1 MKAIARLALLFAAV
15 LAAATVPA
23 GNVHSEPLL
32 TEIVGQPSPDS
43 ERQITVAG
51 DWQVDCERA
60 GGKESCRMST
70 NGSGKSAGGR
80 IVTVQLASASAE
92 VSNGLFFFLTPL
104 DLLVAQGARMR
115 VDQGSEAKLAY
126 RSCHAQ
132 GCVIPFRLSS
142 ALEKSFGRGSEIN
155 LRLYEVDG
163 STIDVKL
170 SLIGFVAASQ
180 TMRQSK

>member
-1 MKAIARLALLFAAV
+1 MKATASLVLPFSALLV
-15 LAAATVPA
+15 ATVLPA
-23 GNVHSEPLL
+23 GDVHSEELL
-32 TEIVGQPSPDS
+32 TQIVGQPSPDS
-43 ERQITVAG
+43 ERRITLAG
-51 DWQVDCERA
+51 DWQVDCERT
-60 GGKESCRMST
+60 GGEESCRMST
-70 NGSGKSAGGR
+70 NGSGKSADGR
-80 IVTVQLASASAE
+80 VMTVQLASASAD

-132 GCVIPFRLSS
+132 GCVVPFRLTST
-142 ALEKSFGRGSEIN
+142 LEKSFGRGTQIN
-155 LRLYEVDG
+155 LRLYEIDG

-180 TMRQSK
+180 TMRQH

>member
-1 MKAIARLALLFAAV
+1 MKATVRLALAFSVALV
-15 LAAATVPA
+15 AAAA
-23 GNVHSEPLL
+23 GVSDVRSEELL

-43 ERQITVAG
+43 ERRITLAG
-51 DWQVDCERA
+51 DWQVDCERT

-70 NGSGKSAGGR
+70 NGSGKSASGR
-80 IVTVQLASASAE
+80 MVTVQLASASAE

-104 DLLVAQGARMR
+104 DLLVAEGARMR
-115 VDQGSEAKLAY
+115 VDQGGEAKLAY

-132 GCVIPFRLSS
+132 GCVIPFRLSA
-142 ALEKSFGRGSEIN
+142 ALEKSFGRGTKIN
-155 LRLYEVDG
+155 LRLYEIDG

-180 TMRQSK
+180 TMEQH